1 MGELSNVVIETKL
14 ASFYPSPRFLTGRKI
29 KCPRGDFI
37 MKRTLLCMALATA
50 ALTAA
55 PALAETQQ
63 TIIRADGSKV
73 VIIHRGG
80 EFGDGFY
87 DASHNWVRVDANGKV
102 IVEHPN
108 GSETVTQPD
117 GTRIHTNAEGDR
129 TVRTNPDGSRVIT
142 QREQ

>member
-1 MGELSNVVIETKL
+1 MKPQMLACLALS
-14 ASFYPSPRFLTGRKI
+14 A
-29 KCPRGDFI
+29 
-37 MKRTLLCMALATA
+37 A

-55 PALAETQQ
+55 PAFAESQ
-63 TIIRADGSKV
+63 TTIVRPDGSKV

-87 DASHNWVRVDANGKV
+87 DANHNWVRVDANGKV

-117 GTRIHTNAEGDR
+117 GTRIHTNAAGDR
-129 TVRTNPDGSRVIT
+129 TVQTNPDGTRIIT
-142 QREQ
+142 ERNGG